1 MIIGT
6 KNLLIEKEVLDRGSV
21 WTHRSVY
28 VDLSVFSN
36 NFEVKVEIIYFVFKN
51 MPGILASLDFLST
64 SIAINLT

>member
-51 MPGILASLDFLST
+51 MPEILASLDFLST